1 MLVDL
6 EGGSE
11 VLRDQIIYLSFWGGP
26 SRGSV
31 ELLDPKLGHDL
42 PERLLSFPLYLPL
55 SLIGNIS
62 VVHPSHPSAS
72 GTPS

>member
-1 MLVDL
+1 MVDL

-11 VLRDQIIYLSFWGGP
+11 VLGDQVIYSRSWGSP

-31 ELLDPKLGHDL
+31 ELSHTKLGHDL
-42 PERLLSFPLYLPL
+42 PERLLSFPFYLLL

-62 VVHPSHPSAS
+62 VVHPSHLSAS
-72 GTPS
+72 RTPS